1 MFRWDAVTKEAVRR
15 RYEEALESFVS
26 RVKQDRYIVAAI
38 LFGSLAYDEVWEKS
52 DIDLMLIGRD
62 DKTTERFCALVEN
75 GITIHAEVIP
85 RSKFKT
91 GLEGNLQGIW
101 THSVMAR
108 STLLFSTDESIQ
120 EYYVNVHH
128 VGSRDREMQMLRA
141 AMSVISLLTKAEK
154 WLIVKNDLIYSFVY
168 ILHLMHGLAE
178 IEVLWH
184 ADVPGREVI
193 QQALAYNPD
202 FFTALYTDL
211 AQRPKDAETISWAIQ
226 QIHTYLDERQA
237 VIFKPILSYLSGVG
251 NVRSVSEIEDY
262 LKQRS
267 QMNGLSVMCEWLADK
282 GILEKVTTPLRLT
295 EKSRVT
301 LDEAAYYFDGG
312 DIDDAS

>member
-154 WLIVKNDLIYSFVY
+154 WLVVKNDPIYSFLY
-168 ILHLMHGLAE
+168 MMNLITLLANV
-178 IEVLWH
+178 EVLWH

-193 QQALAYNPD
+193 QQAITYNPE
-202 FFTALYTDL
+202 FFIPLYTDL
-211 AQRPKDAETISWAIQ
+211 AQQPKDAKVMRQAIQ
-226 QIHTYLDERQA
+226 KIYGYIEEKQEVLFR
-237 VIFKPILSYLSGVG
+237 PILNYLSEAGS
-251 NVRSVSEIEDY
+251 VRSSTEIGEY
-262 LKQRS
+262 FQKRLGS
-267 QMNGLSVMCEWLADK
+267 GITLICEWLAER
-282 GILEKVTTPLRLT
+282 GVIQKVATPLRLT

-301 LDEAAYYFDGG
+301 MDEAAYYYDGG
-312 DIDDAS
+312 DSNDEN

>member
-1 MFRWDAVTKEAVRR
+1 
-15 RYEEALESFVS
+15 
-26 RVKQDRYIVAAI
+26 VKQDRYIVAAI
-38 LFGSLAYDEVWEKS
+38 VFGSLAYDEVWDKS
-52 DIDLMLIGRD
+52 DIDMILIGRD
-62 DKTTERFCALVEN
+62 DKATERFYALVEN
-75 GITIHAEVIP
+75 GINIHAEVIP
-85 RSKFKT
+85 RSKFKA

-120 EYYVNVHH
+120 EYYENVHH
-128 VGSRDREMQMLRA
+128 VGSRDREMLMLRA

-168 ILHLMHGLAE
+168 ILHLMHPLAE

-193 QQALAYNPD
+193 QQALVYNPD

-211 AQRPKDAETISWAIQ
+211 AQRPKNAETMSWAIQ

-251 NVRSVSEIEDY
+251 SVRSVSEIEDH

-267 QMNGLSVMCEWLADK
+267 QMSGLSVICEWLADK

-301 LDEAAYYFDGG
+301 LDEAAYYYDGG
-312 DIDDAS
+312 NIDDAS